1 MDKRKNITLI
11 GMPGAGKSTIG
22 VLLAKETGSAFID
35 TDLLLQQKHHKLLQA
50 VVDELG
56 FQGFIEEEGRTICT
70 VSPEHA
76 VIATGG
82 SAIYYEPAMKHL
94 SEISEVI
101 YLRLSLDEI
110 DSRINNRATRGIA
123 LKEGQ
128 TLASL
133 YEERVPLYEKYA
145 HRTVDCDGRN
155 PEQVLQAILQK

>member
-1 MDKRKNITLI
+1 MNKHKNITLI

-22 VLLAKETGSAFID
+22 VLLAKAIGGAFID
-35 TDLLLQQKHHKLLQA
+35 TDLLLQQKHCKLLQQI
-50 VVDELG
+50 VDELG
-56 FQGFIEEEGRTICT
+56 FQGFIEEEGNTICT

-82 SAIYYEPAMKHL
+82 SAIYYEPAMKL
-94 SEISEVI
+94 LEEISEII

-133 YEERVPLYEKYA
+133 YEDRVPLYEKYA
-145 HRTVDCDGRN
+145 HRIVDCDGKN
-155 PEQVLQAILQK
+155 PEQVLQEILQG

>member
-1 MDKRKNITLI
+1 MDKQKNITLI

-22 VLLAKETGSAFID
+22 VLLAKEIGGAFID

-70 VSPEHA
+70 VLPEHA

-82 SAIYYEPAMKHL
+82 SAIYYEPAMRYL
-94 SEISEVI
+94 REISEII

-110 DSRINNRATRGIA
+110 DRRINNRATRGIA
-123 LKEGQ
+123 LREGQ
-128 TLASL
+128 TLTSL

-145 HRTVDCDGRN
+145 HRIINCDGKN
-155 PEQVLQAILQK
+155 PEQVLQSILQG